1 MRPTALLA
9 ALGVLAAAGRAGAQP
24 CDPAAATRRRAVIEA
39 QLAADARPS
48 RIWNTGWA
56 IGLGV
61 SAAGNGI
68 LAIEPDWAP
77 IDVDRGLRA
86 GLATTAIKSTIG
98 AAGRVVLPLNVGR
111 VAPPTG
117 DACADVAAA
126 EAALAWTAGKQ
137 KRTFWL
143 NLVGATALHIGSTL
157 VVGIGYDD
165 WTTAVIGLGTSMI
178 VTAAIAWTQPR
189 GAWKLHKL
197 GTPRESSSW
206 LLVPD
211 VAPGRAGV
219 VLTLSL

>member
-9 ALGVLAAAGRAGAQP
+9 ALGVLAAAGPAHAQP
-24 CDPAAATRRRAVIEA
+24 CDPAEATRRRAVIDA

-48 RIWNTGWA
+48 FLWNTGWG

-61 SAAGNGI
+61 AAVGSGVFA
-68 LAIEPDWAP
+68 LKPEWAP

-86 GLATTAIKSTIG
+86 GLTVTAIKSVIG
-98 AAGRVVLPLNVGR
+98 SAGRFVLPLKIR
-111 VAPPTG
+111 PIPPPTG
-117 DACADVAAA
+117 DACADLAAA

-143 NLVGATALHIGSTL
+143 NLIGATALHIGGGL

-165 WTTAVIGLGTSMI
+165 WTTALIGLGTGLLVSG
-178 VTAAIAWTQPR
+178 AIAITQPT
-189 GAWKLHKL
+189 GSWKLHKR
-197 GTPRESSSW
+197 GIPREASSW
-206 LLVPD
+206 LLLPD

-219 VLTLSL
+219 VLTLSM